1 MATTKQSLELEL
13 LVKSEGF
20 KGQLLEA
27 QRNLLELEKKALKA
41 GKANQTLGKKITQAK
56 VAVKQARNEYNLA
69 TNALKQHAVQA
80 RATATATVKLGK
92 GQKKSNMAMTQAAYA
107 LDDMQ
112 YGFQGVQN
120 NIQAM
125 AVSMGAGGPLI
136 VGLTLLTIGVG
147 LLVKKFQKAG
157 KEARKLKEELSEKQ
171 GLVASMMIAAEVIKN
186 TTEGTEAHTKAM
198 KQLTDNG
205 YIPAKQKV
213 DEYVAALQEQMFI
226 EAKLAANKKSI
237 QDNLVEQLEVQEKIN
252 KLTKDGPAKRAS
264 SAGSGIM
271 GGGAQLNQNDLDMQH
286 ATKLAGAQ
294 DELKVLQAQLA
305 EKLKI
310 SVEDRRQLEALRV
323 RGKVSKELA
332 QESGETDGVLYSH
345 GFLKSISGSDMS
357 SQWFKS
363 LEESTKRAL
372 ELQKAQGM
380 GKEDLLRSEL
390 SLLEAANLQSL
401 ALEDQEKILHRIA
414 VLKAKIA
421 NSEEPDP
428 LKDTGVGLSPD
439 DKLFDK
445 FKADLGIIKQLF
457 DEGTISFDDWMN
469 RVENL
474 TNSFLK
480 IDEATDTTRENT
492 EMFAQAFVGAFE
504 SASSQAGSFL
514 ENLATGLMSSLGSI
528 LIQKGT
534 AAIFSG
540 IADNAILPGSG
551 AAAIKMG
558 AMVVG
563 AGVALKAGSNIGK
576 RSGGA
581 AGGGGGGGSS
591 SGGSKSPTSEVR
603 PNPVRENARIRNSNL
618 IIPMD
623 KMRFGMQGADD
634 NYSGF
639 N

>member
-20 KGQLLEA
+20 KGKLLEA
-27 QRNLLELEKKALKA
+27 QKNLLELEKKALKA
-41 GKANQTLGKKITQAK
+41 GKANETLGRKIKQAK
-56 VAVKQARNEYNLA
+56 VQVKQARNEYNLA

-80 RATATATVKLGK
+80 RATAKATVKLGA

-147 LLVKKFQKAG
+147 LMVKKFQKAG

-171 GLVASMMIAAEVIKN
+171 GLVASMMVAAEVIKN

-213 DEYVAALQEQMFI
+213 DEYVAALQEQMFL

-264 SAGSGIM
+264 SAGSGVM
-271 GGGAQLNQNDLDMQH
+271 GGGAQLNQNDLNFQH
-286 ATKLAGAQ
+286 ETKLSGAKE
-294 DELKVLQAQLA
+294 ELKVLQEQLA

-310 SVEDRRQLEALRV
+310 SVEDRRQLEAIRV
-323 RGKVSKELA
+323 RGKKSNELSKE
-332 QESGETDGVLYSH
+332 SGKKDGALYSH
-345 GFLKSISGSDMS
+345 GFIKSLKGSDVS
-357 SQWFKS
+357 SIYFKS
-363 LEESTKRAL
+363 LNDGIKNTL

-390 SLLEAANLQSL
+390 QILEASNMQSF
-401 ALEDQEKILHRIA
+401 ALEDQEEIIHRIA

-421 NSEEPDP
+421 NLPPMEL

-439 DKLFDK
+439 DKLFEN
-445 FKADLGIIKQLF
+445 FKSDLAIIKQLF
-457 DEGTISFDDWMN
+457 DEGTITFDEWMS

-474 TNSFLK
+474 TAAFAK
-480 IDEATDTTRENT
+480 IDAATNATTENT
-492 EMFAQAFVGAFE
+492 QLFASAFIGAFE
-504 SASSQAGSFL
+504 SAATQGGAFL
-514 ENLATGLMSSLGSI
+514 ENLARGLMSALGSI
-528 LIQKGT
+528 LIQQGT
-534 AAIFSG
+534 AAIMSG
-540 IADNAILPGSG
+540 IAKNAIIPGSG
-551 AAAIKMG
+551 KPAIVKG
-558 AMVVG
+558 SLVVG
-563 AGVALKAGSNIGK
+563 AGVALKAGSSIGK
-576 RSGGA
+576 RSAG

-591 SGGSKSPTSEVR
+591 SGGSSSPGSVVR
-603 PNPVRENARIRNSNL
+603 PNPVRENARNRGSNL

-623 KMRFGMQGADD
+623 RMRFGMQGADD